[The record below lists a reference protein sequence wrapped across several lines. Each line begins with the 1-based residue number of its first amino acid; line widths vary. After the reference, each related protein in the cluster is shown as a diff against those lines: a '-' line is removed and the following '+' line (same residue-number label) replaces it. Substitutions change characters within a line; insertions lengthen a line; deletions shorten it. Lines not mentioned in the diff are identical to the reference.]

1 MWIPAER
8 DGQTWDFEDFN
19 MYFTYT
25 PTYLIV
31 LVFITI
37 NFYLSTFITYY
48 CHYIMSTICTN
59 SFIIINVYECI
70 ICVSKR
76 TEREMSWRAG
86 ATPWFPISSSVPE
99 NFCKAHARFYS
110 GWWINGISNHVPS
123 LAFSIL
129 SLKTLEP
136 LKTTDCTL
144 WCQCVWKS
152 LKWFSSLSKGLRL
165 CRQLVVQG
173 NHAFICCHL
182 TSLKINSGAR
192 RSENRWYSPPKVVR
206 GLHELLHR
214 TCA

>member
-8 DGQTWDFEDFN
+8 DGQTWDFEDFK
-19 MYFTYT
+19 MYFKYK

-37 NFYLSTFITYY
+37 NFYLSSFITYY

-86 ATPWFPISSSVPE
+86 ATPWFPTSSSVPE

-123 LAFSIL
+123 LAFNIL
-129 SLKTLEP
+129 SLKNPRAIEKQQTVP
-136 LKTTDCTL
+136 SDASVCGSH
-144 WCQCVWKS
+144 WN
-152 LKWFSSLSKGLRL
+152 G
-165 CRQLVVQG
+165 
-173 NHAFICCHL
+173 
-182 TSLKINSGAR
+182 
-192 RSENRWYSPPKVVR
+192 SPVYPKVCDSA
-206 GLHELLHR
+206 GN
-214 TCA
+214 